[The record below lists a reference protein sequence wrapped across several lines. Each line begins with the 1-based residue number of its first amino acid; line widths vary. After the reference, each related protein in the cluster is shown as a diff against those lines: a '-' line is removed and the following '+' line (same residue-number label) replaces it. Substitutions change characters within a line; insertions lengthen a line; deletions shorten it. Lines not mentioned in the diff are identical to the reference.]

1 MKTQSPHKKFK
12 IAMKRLGVNTGRIKG
27 SRAIASMPSAPIGD
41 AGLALALVPLMAASM
56 MRRSGRSRA

>member
-12 IAMKRLGVNTGRIKG
+12 IAMKRLGVNTGRVKG
-27 SRAIASMPSAPIGD
+27 SRGLAPMPMAPIDGS
-41 AGLALALVPLMAASM
+41 LALALVPLMAASM